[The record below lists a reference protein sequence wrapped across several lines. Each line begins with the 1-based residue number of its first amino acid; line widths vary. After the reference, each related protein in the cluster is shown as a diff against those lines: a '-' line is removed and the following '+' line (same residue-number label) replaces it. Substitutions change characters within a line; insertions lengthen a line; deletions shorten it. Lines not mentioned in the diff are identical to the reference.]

1 MPMLTRQ
8 QWNILFFV
16 VLISGGLFIAATR
29 VQPQQPASAA
39 DTPAQPPAQ
48 REPAPLQDHP
58 APDFRLTT
66 LEGDELALSD
76 LRGQVVLV
84 NFWATWCPPCRAEM
98 PAIQSA
104 YEQYDEQ
111 GFTVLAVNMREQ
123 PQQVQ
128 QFMQQYELTFPALL
142 DSTGS
147 VGGQYRA
154 NVLPSSFFVD
164 RQGIIRSVYRGP
176 VSHGIITGVVE
187 QLLREEP

>member
-128 QFMQQYELTFPALL
+128 QFMQ
-142 DSTGS
+142 
-147 VGGQYRA
+147 YRA